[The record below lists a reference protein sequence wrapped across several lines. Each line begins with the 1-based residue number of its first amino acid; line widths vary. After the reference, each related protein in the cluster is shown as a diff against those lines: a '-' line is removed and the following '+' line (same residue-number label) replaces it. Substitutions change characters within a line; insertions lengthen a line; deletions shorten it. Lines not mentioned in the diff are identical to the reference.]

1 MTRETQRQS
10 TCTYWGEKASDHNIV
25 YMSTALER
33 DVFVLVSLVA
43 DLKTLEI
50 FMILCLLMSVFM
62 DIDNSLLVRLRLD
75 GLSASLSAT
84 VSSKPITSLKKR
96 KALGNQGYEK
106 KYMRSCWSYS

>member
-1 MTRETQRQS
+1 
-10 TCTYWGEKASDHNIV
+10 
-25 YMSTALER
+25 MSTALER